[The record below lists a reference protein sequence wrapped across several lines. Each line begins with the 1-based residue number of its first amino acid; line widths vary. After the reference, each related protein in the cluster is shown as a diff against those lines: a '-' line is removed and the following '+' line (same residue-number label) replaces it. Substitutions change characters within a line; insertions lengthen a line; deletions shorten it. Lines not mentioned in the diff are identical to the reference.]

1 MKEEKDINQIIKE
14 HEIRLSNIEKE
25 LGIENEFEEK
35 KVEEKVIEKKEKSV
49 DMPSFTQ
56 TITILGIIGIIIALV
71 SFYFYAVA
79 NEWIGQTGQIIIGL
93 ITGFVLFFIS
103 YILKEKRKIWSEIV
117 FGGSYFIQNL
127 SIAIAVLSFKI
138 MNPTLGLILSIFILI
153 IAMTY
158 AITNNSRSAAYITL
172 IGSYL
177 IPYITNNYSSLLFI
191 MSYYLILN
199 LTIIFLSYYKNWA
212 DFRFVSFILV
222 FLFTNGN
229 YRLLIQNRTLSVIFL
244 ISLFIIYHLISIIN
258 SLKSK
263 KDINSLDIITL
274 IGSTVAFLPMINILL
289 KVDII
294 IIGFIVMLFSMIY
307 LIEIAYIKNK
317 NYSITLEYS
326 LLSAGIVLLN
336 IGLVFILSK
345 FNFLYFL
352 IPLTIQWILFTF
364 FRLKKE
370 NSLYKTFSYICLG
383 LIGFFYLRTMTR
395 FYLSIDITTET
406 IFLILLAAIVYHFY
420 KFSYNDIDKNFYGI
434 AFIIGGFYLI
444 YKLTQYLNNF
454 IQVVEIYQILLSVL
468 WLTYT
473 LILFKNTETKDS
485 KIIIYILIGITILKI
500 AFVDL
505 LYLQGAARIIGFLIF
520 GILLLIGGYLI
531 KK

>member
-1 MKEEKDINQIIKE
+1 
-14 HEIRLSNIEKE
+14 L
-25 LGIENEFEEK
+25 
-35 KVEEKVIEKKEKSV
+35 
-49 DMPSFTQ
+49 
-56 TITILGIIGIIIALV
+56 
-71 SFYFYAVA
+71 Y
-79 NEWIGQTGQIIIGL
+79 
-93 ITGFVLFFIS
+93 
-103 YILKEKRKIWSEIV
+103 
-117 FGGSYFIQNL
+117 
-127 SIAIAVLSFKI
+127 
-138 MNPTLGLILSIFILI
+138 
-153 IAMTY
+153 
-158 AITNNSRSAAYITL
+158 TNR
-172 IGSYL
+172 
-177 IPYITNNYSSLLFI
+177 
-191 MSYYLILN
+191 
-199 LTIIFLSYYKNWA
+199 
-212 DFRFVSFILV
+212 
-222 FLFTNGN
+222 N
-229 YRLLIQNRTLSVIFL
+229 YRLLIQNKTLSVIFL

-406 IFLILLAAIVYHFY
+406 IFFILLAAIVYHFY